1 MNVQGLQTITGRRE
15 GVRQS
20 AAEVVSNDDR
30 WLVAQAKGARAS
42 AFGELYECH
51 RLKIYRTAY
60 RILSNDRFS
69 VRSRTSADFAKT
81 PLLQPG

>member
-30 WLVAQAKGARAS
+30 WLVAQAKGGAPA
-42 AFGELYECH
+42 
-51 RLKIYRTAY
+51 
-60 RILSNDRFS
+60 LSENSTS
-69 VRSRTSADFAKT
+69 VID
-81 PLLQPG
+81 